1 MSKHNYITTIAG
13 AKAVGRDLPIS
24 TKHSVVVCTFIRG
37 KDVQLA
43 KQLLKEVIALKRPVP
58 YKQYNW
64 DLGHKRGMT
73 AGRYPI
79 KTSAAILKVL
89 ESAEIN
95 AQFKGMN
102 TAHLRIAHVAA
113 HGASRP
119 YHASRHR
126 GHHMKRTHVECILQE
141 YKVTEKT
148 RKTEKKTEAQQA
160 HKTEKNVKSDKK

>member
-58 YKQYNW
+58 YKQDNW
-64 DLGHKRGMT
+64 DLGHK
-73 AGRYPI
+73 
-79 KTSAAILKVL
+79 
-89 ESAEIN
+89 
-95 AQFKGMN
+95 KGMN

-148 RKTEKKTEAQQA
+148 RRTEKVKEAQQA
-160 HKTEKNVKSDKK
+160 HKSEKNVKSDNK

>member
-1 MSKHNYITTIAG
+1 MKIDG

-24 TKHSVVVCTFIRG
+24 TKHSVVVCKFIKG

-43 KQLLKEVIALKRPVP
+43 KKILANVIALKQPVP
-58 YKQYNW
+58 YPKYNW
-64 DLGHKRGMT
+64 DLGHKKGMT
-73 AGRYPI
+73 AGRYPK
-79 KTSAAILKVL
+79 KTSAEILKII

-102 TAHLRIAHVAA
+102 TSQLKIAHVAA

-126 GHHMKRTHVECILQE
+126 GHHMKRTHVEIILQE
-141 YKVTEKT
+141 YKKV
-148 RKTEKKTEAQQA
+148 A
-160 HKTEKNVKSDKK
+160 KSDAK